1 MSRVRDLASILTASS
16 SIATDTEVSAVS
28 AQIPS
33 QVAGKNL
40 ILNGGFDIWQRGT
53 SVPFGAVSGRGADR
67 WVIVRAGWSGG
78 ATMSRQASGLTGI
91 QYCARVQRDSGNTG
105 TGYIAITQ
113 TLEVVNCIPYQGR
126 VVTFSFYA
134 RAGANYSNN
143 GTNSLTYGLYTG
155 TGAEQNLTDFGFTG
169 QVASIFGGAALTT
182 SWQRFSY
189 TATLGSSITQIGAAF
204 SCDVPVGT
212 AGANDYFEI
221 TGVQVE
227 ATSAATPFNRLGGSI
242 QGELTAC
249 QRYFQ
254 TSFPFGTAPANNVAP
269 GMIFVQIPSNGMSN
283 AVMFPV
289 PMRATPSFA
298 TYNPYDNNSS
308 WRIAFSATNVTP
320 TVNHMGNLGIYTG
333 TTSGHDSTVARAVH
347 GNWAASAE
355 L

>member
-1 MSRVRDLASILTASS
+1 M
-16 SIATDTEVSAVS
+16 ATDTEVSAVS
-28 AQIPS
+28 AQIPAN
-33 QVAGKNL
+33 VAGKNL

-78 ATMSRQASGLTGI
+78 ATMSRQSSGLTGI

-113 TLEVVNCIPYQGR
+113 TLEVVNCIPYQGK

-242 QGELTAC
+242 QGELAAC
-249 QRYFQ
+249 QRYYWRTSTGGTYKGFGFGMGFSTTQARCMIQFPQ
-254 TSFPFGTAPANNVAP
+254 TMRTTPAGVEYGGAIAVMDSVTGYLGT
-269 GMIFVQIPSNGMSN
+269 GMSIDGNVMTPQSAYVNVSVASGLTQYRPYFLYSMADAN
-283 AVMFPV
+283 AYVGF
-289 PMRATPSFA
+289 
-298 TYNPYDNNSS
+298 
-308 WRIAFSATNVTP
+308 
-320 TVNHMGNLGIYTG
+320 
-333 TTSGHDSTVARAVH
+333 
-347 GNWAASAE
+347 SAE